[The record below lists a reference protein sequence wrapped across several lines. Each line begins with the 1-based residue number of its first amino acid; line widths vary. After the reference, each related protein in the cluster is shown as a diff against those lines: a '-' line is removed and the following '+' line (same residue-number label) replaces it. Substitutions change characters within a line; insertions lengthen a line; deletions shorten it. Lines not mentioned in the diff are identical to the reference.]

1 MPALPGSP
9 NRSRWRKIAAY
20 PCTVYALSVLGFL
33 ALRALLPRLPPI
45 LALLNVF
52 VPFLFA
58 PLLLLFPL
66 AWLARSRAILACA
79 GVLLVAFLWLYAPF
93 FLPRPGPGVSHS
105 HRAFTVMSY
114 NLGFEHAMPEQLV
127 DTIADEGADIVAVQ
141 ELVPAMAALVRE
153 RLGGAYPYQIA
164 EPGARTNGLLSRYP
178 VLHSRWFAPAGDGRP
193 VIDAVLDVG
202 GAPVRVLV
210 VHPEPPG
217 ISWLDGDLPL
227 PVGLHEDR
235 VRTELADVARRAAG
249 SSVPALVAGD
259 LNATDQSRAYG
270 TLARVLDD
278 AYREAGWGFGFTFP
292 FELRVN
298 GRQVPGP
305 FARLDYVFHS
315 DDLYPQWARV
325 RCRPGS
331 DHCALVVQFV
341 WR

>member
-1 MPALPGSP
+1 
-9 NRSRWRKIAAY
+9 
-20 PCTVYALSVLGFL
+20 VLGFL
-33 ALRALLPRLPPI
+33 VLRALLLRLPPI
-45 LALLNVF
+45 LALLNTF

-93 FLPRPGPGVSHS
+93 FLPRPGSGVSQG
-105 HRAFTVMSY
+105 HRAFTVMTY
-114 NLGFEHAMPEQLV
+114 NLGFEHAMPGQLV
-127 DTIADEGADIVAVQ
+127 DTIAGEGADIVAVQ
-141 ELVPAMAALVRE
+141 ELVPATAALVCG
-153 RLGGAYPYQIA
+153 RLAGAYPYIIA
-164 EPGARTNGLLSRYP
+164 EPGDKTNALLSRYP
-178 VLHSRWFAPAGDGRP
+178 ILHSRWFAPAGDGRP
-193 VIDAVLDVG
+193 AIDAVLDVG

-217 ISWLDGDLPL
+217 ISWLDGELPL
-227 PVGLHEDR
+227 PIGLHDDR
-235 VRTELADVARRAAG
+235 VQAELADVARRAAG
-249 SSVPALVAGD
+249 SGMPVLVAGD
-259 LNATDQSRAYG
+259 FNTTDQSRSYR

-298 GRQVPGP
+298 RRQVPGP
-305 FARLDYVFHS
+305 FARLDYVFYS
-315 DDLYPQWARV
+315 DDLYAQWARV

-331 DHCALVVQFV
+331 DHCALVARFV